1 VSIYHV
7 ILINI
12 MKSRQPFHLSVDIL
26 VLIISLILT
35 FVLWRIAVSFPSE
48 SIPLYIFIV
57 GISASFL
64 LFGMVF
70 ALTRAERKSVEAD
83 IEHSRLLSAVESIPF
98 GLVITDI
105 EGNIILSNH
114 GLGEVLIEAGANW
127 TLKKLT
133 EELGTE
139 FSILDSYKKVLA
151 ERRGLAW
158 KRVLYSGKKLDIYM
172 APIFSEKEG
181 LLGVLILIRDATKI

>member
-1 VSIYHV
+1 
-7 ILINI
+7 